1 LRSSCWAMSEND
13 DIQARRVAEVLTGS
27 VSFDDFVAE
36 VRRRGYVVEATPKS
50 LNGAACHFYKVM
62 LGLPMKG
69 DHDPPLISMFWYI
82 IAPEGADRPARRYTL
97 EIQIRGETG
106 DNGVKIKMFPFSP
119 EGLLIRLEEIEER
132 LVRAWNAIQEAE

>member
-1 LRSSCWAMSEND
+1 MSEND